1 MYVFKHDVPLVVVN
15 DFYVA
20 CISVVPHEAD
30 PPLIVDSNAVLAA
43 PVAFQLLQTIRRW
56 KSQVINDRGCVK
68 HSQLTASAL
77 LNLCRQALS
86 TPAMENGLSA
96 LVAKRSNH
104 GHNYNVSRYITQCV
118 IPYTGNP

>member
-1 MYVFKHDVPLVVVN
+1 MVIGDFHVVGIL
-15 DFYVA
+15 A
-20 CISVVPHEAD
+20 APHEAD

-86 TPAMENGLSA
+86 TPAMQNGLSA
-96 LVAKRSNH
+96 LVAK
-104 GHNYNVSRYITQCV
+104 
-118 IPYTGNP
+118 